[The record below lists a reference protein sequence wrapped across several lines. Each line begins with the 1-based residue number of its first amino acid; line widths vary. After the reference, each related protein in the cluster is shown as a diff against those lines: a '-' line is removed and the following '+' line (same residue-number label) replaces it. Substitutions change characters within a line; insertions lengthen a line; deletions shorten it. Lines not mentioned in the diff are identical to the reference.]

1 MIRIVNNNI
10 GLLFFVKDNYL
21 KYSLKD
27 KVITKGDKKVFEQR
41 MVESHGSLESDILW
55 ITNIESIPDYFP
67 ENIKNFNFFNVGLK
81 SIIQYYNIEK
91 SSTKIQFNKLIGFYQ
106 KLFYYFKEEY
116 PNLSISVEKLKKLD
130 NFFEIFE
137 RSEIKNNINIDF
149 PWNFVDDVNLEFN
162 TKDNVDYNFHGYF
175 SYSKLLEILS
185 VIKFPTGGLEIY
197 DVDKEKRIDKISFSK
212 MSDNK
217 DFAIIGKVIP
227 AKNNTNKVIDEISA
241 FESEHEKIITDFE
254 IEYLLSVFDIQPSK
268 FIFFNET
275 HTLKELIRLP
285 FRLSKY
291 NSFSYDI
298 FCKNILLSI
307 KNNDISI
314 LNFWVSRFERL
325 YKLDKLMIF
334 NQNNINIA
342 KNEAFEF
349 KLSIEDDAEV
359 EVKSNKNNIPF
370 TMKQIKKPI
379 NVSLLEGHNF
389 CYLYKDYLDLK
400 NKKIIE
406 EK

>member
-314 LNFWVSRFERL
+314 LNFGLV
-325 YKLDKLMIF
+325 
-334 NQNNINIA
+334 
-342 KNEAFEF
+342 
-349 KLSIEDDAEV
+349 
-359 EVKSNKNNIPF
+359 
-370 TMKQIKKPI
+370 
-379 NVSLLEGHNF
+379 
-389 CYLYKDYLDLK
+389 DLK
-400 NKKIIE
+400 DFIN
-406 EK
+406 

>member
-1 MIRIVNNNI
+1 M
-10 GLLFFVKDNYL
+10 
-21 KYSLKD
+21 
-27 KVITKGDKKVFEQR
+27 TW
-41 MVESHGSLESDILW
+41 M
-55 ITNIESIPDYFP
+55 
-67 ENIKNFNFFNVGLK
+67 
-81 SIIQYYNIEK
+81 
-91 SSTKIQFNKLIGFYQ
+91 
-106 KLFYYFKEEY
+106 
-116 PNLSISVEKLKKLD
+116 
-130 NFFEIFE
+130 E
-137 RSEIKNNINIDF
+137 R
-149 PWNFVDDVNLEFN
+149 
-162 TKDNVDYNFHGYF
+162 
-175 SYSKLLEILS
+175 
-185 VIKFPTGGLEIY
+185 